1 MFAWWSKK
9 HPKQRR
15 FHTGPLDKTRREFY
29 RLPLYAVYADEKK
42 LEIMTGAE
50 KKSTYSSWMATY
62 FMLAGIALTM
72 ILLDVYIYSTNN
84 YPWPDFTYWLV
95 YILPLIIFT
104 ALGLYYRHK
113 YKHTPIGEGPVIT
126 IDRVRGEIRTPKILW
141 YKARTF
147 SFDSL
152 EAYLVSSGPSRFGA
166 VRYFI
171 NLYPYD
177 AATHTFGKGFH
188 MEIGP
193 VTSLADAQCQWSFL
207 CQYMN
212 RDEHLPM
219 VPALWDAIIR
229 TEFGGYQDEQS
240 TLHKLAVLR
249 HEWAMGMRGAGH
261 TGYLDIEPELDPQSP
276 NYDPYKVDDHN
287 WIQQAAVHW

>member
-62 FMLAGIALTM
+62 FMLAGIM
-72 ILLDVYIYSTNN
+72 
-84 YPWPDFTYWLV
+84 FM
-95 YILPLIIFT
+95 LIIAVINKIATHGQPVPEIWEWSILIFLLILFLF
-104 ALGLYYRHK
+104 LGLYYRHK

-126 IDRVRGEIRTPKILW
+126 IDRERGEIRTPKILW

-147 SFDSL
+147 AFDRL
-152 EAYLVSSGPSRFGA
+152 EAYLASSGPTRFGA

-177 AATHTFGKGFH
+177 AATQTFGKGFH

-212 RDEHLPM
+212 KAEPLPR
-219 VPALWDAIIR
+219 VPLLWDAIIR
-229 TEFGGYQDEQS
+229 TELGGYQDEPG
-240 TLHKLAVLR
+240 TLKKLAQLR
-249 HEWAMGMRGAGH
+249 HEWAQGMRAAGH
-261 TGYLDIEPELDPQSP
+261 TGILDIEPELDPQSTQYNP
-276 NYDPYKVDDHN
+276 AKINDPA
-287 WIQQAAVHW
+287 WIQQAAAFW